1 MSVSVMKCSFY
12 GTFVIIKN
20 NNNKKTGKG
29 DGFTA
34 VTDRAEVTELPALS
48 RSELVTVNNDNL

>member
-1 MSVSVMKCSFY
+1 MKCSFY

-34 VTDRAEVTELPALS
+34 VTDRAEVTELPVLP